1 MSSPDAALDPE
12 STRSRSRW
20 SAIAAV
26 IGTLVFGSAI
36 VGLSASVLEAPVAV
50 GAVAVLVLLAVAL
63 AWRRAATAGETAADD
78 EEIRDVWNAIPPWQY
93 DGRHAESGGLTRG
106 EQESTLREIQ
116 QRADDLEERE
126 RN

>member
-1 MSSPDAALDPE
+1 MRSPDAALDAE

-20 SAIAAV
+20 SVIAAV
-26 IGTLVFGSAI
+26 VGTFVFGSAI
-36 VGLSASVLEAPVAV
+36 VGLSASVLEAPAAV
-50 GAVAVLVLLAVAL
+50 GAVAVLTLLAAAL

-78 EEIRDVWNAIPPWQY
+78 EEVRDVWNTIPSWQY

-106 EQESTLREIQ
+106 EQESALREIQ